1 MNQENCSNE
10 SNETKEV
17 KETIVKEDYP
27 VEDFLDEDKPLRHA
41 VKKQNWCV
49 ISMLTPNCFPENKR
63 EQYKDQKILGLK
75 FRGVYE
81 EYEQASARAEQL
93 QKIDKFHNVFVGE
106 IGKWL
111 PFDVDVS
118 NMGSEDQVYRE
129 KSLNKYMKSYKEALH
144 DEETTEKQ
152 RKSELLQG
160 ANVVTG
166 KHSATVNSDVESN
179 VSNIPKPQD
188 TTTTTRT
195 TNTSNNKIKIVE
207 DATTQENFVNSTDT
221 SNTNTNTSISKLGS
235 YTVDKELEE
244 NTAEKK
250 KLQKELEST
259 KSSLAGLEDKLS
271 AINDLYAKLKSS

>member
-1 MNQENCSNE
+1 MSQEKQNNE
-10 SNETKEV
+10 EKMKTNTVEKNNMDAKVHTTEKE
-17 KETIVKEDYP
+17 EYP
-27 VEDFLDEDKPLRHA
+27 VEDYLDEDKPLRHT

-118 NMGSEDQVYRE
+118 NMGSEDQIYRE
-129 KSLNKYMKSYKEALH
+129 KSLNKYMKSYKESLH
-144 DEETTEKQ
+144 DEEIDEKQ
-152 RKSELLQG
+152 RKTELLQG

-166 KHSATVNSDVESN
+166 KHNMPDNCENVNVTTSDVD
-179 VSNIPKPQD
+179 K
-188 TTTTTRT
+188 
-195 TNTSNNKIKIVE
+195 
-207 DATTQENFVNSTDT
+207 
-221 SNTNTNTSISKLGS
+221 NTNTDTLNSEKNHVKNSNDNVENI
-235 YTVDKELEE
+235 DKEIEKNKIEKENLKKQLETTK
-244 NTAEKK
+244 NS
-250 KLQKELEST
+250 LE
-259 KSSLAGLEDKLS
+259 GLEDKLS
-271 AINDLYAKLKSS
+271 TINELYAKLKSS